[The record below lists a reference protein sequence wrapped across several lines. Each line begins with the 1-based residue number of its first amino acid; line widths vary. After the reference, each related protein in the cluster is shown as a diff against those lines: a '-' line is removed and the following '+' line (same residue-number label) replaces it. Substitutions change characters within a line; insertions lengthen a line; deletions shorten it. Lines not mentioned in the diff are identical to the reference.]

1 MTDIKFLKH
10 LLPLA
15 VSVALFACCDEKTDP
30 VVPNKKPVLT
40 LAEQIAKYKDIKE
53 YVEEYAPGMTVGL
66 GLDAGLYINDPVYKT
81 VADRNFQIFTMGNA
95 MKHSSVARPNGKLD
109 FGTIDAFT
117 ALVPRDIDLYG
128 HNFLWHTQQQ
138 QQYLKSLIAPSAQG
152 GGSSSGQFDNV
163 VSNSGFEQGTDGW
176 SGFWGKFTYALE
188 QPGRDGS
195 GKAIR
200 FTIGSDCVNMWDA
213 QLFWTLND
221 YLVKG
226 ETYCYEFYARS
237 DSGLT
242 CQFLGQNA
250 DYDGIYKDM
259 FTPGNDWTY
268 FCGEF
273 TLGENELADIERIG
287 LQFGGEPGSKIWFD
301 DFRFGKK
308 NAQAASARS
317 VNKTPEEKKEILLG
331 AMESWIRQMAEHMGD
346 RVVAWDVINEPI
358 ADGSNAWRG
367 INNVFNGQDKAPV
380 EGSSLNL
387 NWASDH
393 WYWGYY
399 IGKEYAVK
407 AFEYA
412 RKYCAPGAKLY
423 VNDYNL
429 EISPGKLDAIIAF
442 ANYIDSN
449 NSTGAPL
456 VDGLGTQMHV
466 NVSVRKEQV
475 DEMFRVM
482 AATGKLV
489 RITELDVAIGTE
501 HPTLQQLNAQANTY
515 KMIVRSYMENVPE
528 AQRSGITLWTLSDAP
543 GEHLYWLKG
552 DSPNLFDAN
561 YVRKEAYK
569 YFCDGIAGR
578 NLAEDFN

>member
-1 MTDIKFLKH
+1 
-10 LLPLA
+10 
-15 VSVALFACCDEKTDP
+15 
-30 VVPNKKPVLT
+30 
-40 LAEQIAKYKDIKE
+40 
-53 YVEEYAPGMTVGL
+53 
-66 GLDAGLYINDPVYKT
+66 
-81 VADRNFQIFTMGNA
+81 
-95 MKHSSVARPNGKLD
+95 
-109 FGTIDAFT
+109 
-117 ALVPRDIDLYG
+117 
-128 HNFLWHTQQQ
+128 
-138 QQYLKSLIAPSAQG
+138 
-152 GGSSSGQFDNV
+152 
-163 VSNSGFEQGTDGW
+163 
-176 SGFWGKFTYALE
+176 
-188 QPGRDGS
+188 
-195 GKAIR
+195 
-200 FTIGSDCVNMWDA
+200 MWDA
-213 QLFWTLND
+213 QLFWTLNS

-250 DYDGIYKDM
+250 EYDGIYKDM
-259 FTPGNDWTY
+259 FTPGTDWTY
-268 FCGEF
+268 YYGEF
-273 TLGENELADIERIG
+273 TLGENELGDIERIG

-301 DFRFGKK
+301 DFKFGKK
-308 NAQAASARS
+308 NPQSASARS

-380 EGSSLNL
+380 EGNTLNL

-412 RKYCAPGAKLY
+412 RKYCAPGAKLF

-449 NSTGAPL
+449 NSTGGPL

-466 NVSVRKEQV
+466 NVSIKKEQV
-475 DEMFRVM
+475 DEMFRIM

-489 RITELDVAIGTE
+489 RITELDVSIGTE

-543 GEHLYWLKG
+543 AEHIYWLKG

-578 NLAEDFN
+578 NIADDFK